1 MHRLGLLERL
11 PLHWLLPLAFFLIG
25 LLYWYAVPNFEASD
39 TIQHVG
45 MIKWIAENGALPLQS
60 GEHEHLY
67 GQEAS
72 QPPLYYLLMTPVWQ
86 LLDTSDFDDRF
97 RKSPFTI
104 VGDPLRLGNRNQI
117 LYKQP
122 YPPDLSGSSL
132 ALYSIRLLSLVMG
145 AVTVGVVFQSART
158 VMPEEPGI
166 AVLAAGL
173 TAFNPQFIFISASV
187 SNDNLVNMLAAL
199 IAWQM
204 LVMLR
209 HGFQTRRSLV
219 LALLIA
225 LASLSKLSGLVVGVV
240 VGLAAIWLL
249 IRTRDRRGFCI
260 LVSALLLFWLVIAG
274 WWYGRNLM
282 LYGELFGTARML
294 DFFGRRSITPLRLF
308 AEEFRGLRVS
318 YWAVFGAFNIV
329 VDELFY
335 LLMDLLTVTGALGLI
350 VFLARQRRSTRV
362 ITAVCFLGIMLVLGA
377 GTLIAWSLQTWASTG
392 RLLFPYITSASL
404 LMALGIHALR
414 LHKPL
419 IIAPMLVFSLLAPFV
434 YIIPN
439 YDHPPVVGQL
449 PASAAIA
456 DVQWKDIRLTAY
468 EIPQRREWAA
478 GDEIPISLYWRTEAQ
493 SPLAYALVLSLIDTH
508 GSEIMSFETWPGWG
522 TFPHPWMTL
531 DTDYRDDY
539 LMQIPADAEAA
550 SDIYLSIRWY
560 VFPDG
565 PDLPALLDSGQELK
579 GL

>member
-1 MHRLGLLERL
+1 MNRIQAWLSLSWQ
-11 PLHWLLPLAFFLIG
+11 WLLPIVLVVTG
-25 LLYWYAVPNFEASD
+25 LVYLYAVPNFEASD

-60 GEHEHLY
+60 GEHEYLY

-86 LLDTSDFDDRF
+86 VLDTSDFDDRF

-145 AVTVGVVFQSART
+145 AVTVGAVFQSART

-260 LVSALLLFWLVIAG
+260 LVSATLIFWLVIAG

-282 LYGELFGTARML
+282 LYGELFGTTRML
-294 DFFGRRSITPLRLF
+294 DFFGRRSITPIRLF

-335 LLMDLLTVTGALGLI
+335 
-350 VFLARQRRSTRV
+350 R
-362 ITAVCFLGIMLVLGA
+362 
-377 GTLIAWSLQTWASTG
+377 
-392 RLLFPYITSASL
+392 
-404 LMALGIHALR
+404 
-414 LHKPL
+414 
-419 IIAPMLVFSLLAPFV
+419 
-434 YIIPN
+434 
-439 YDHPPVVGQL
+439 
-449 PASAAIA
+449 
-456 DVQWKDIRLTAY
+456 
-468 EIPQRREWAA
+468 
-478 GDEIPISLYWRTEAQ
+478 
-493 SPLAYALVLSLIDTH
+493 
-508 GSEIMSFETWPGWG
+508 
-522 TFPHPWMTL
+522 
-531 DTDYRDDY
+531 
-539 LMQIPADAEAA
+539 
-550 SDIYLSIRWY
+550 
-560 VFPDG
+560 
-565 PDLPALLDSGQELK
+565 
-579 GL
+579 